1 MQGQPRH
8 IHPTAPLA
16 PRALLSGDPG
26 RALLLA
32 QELTE
37 APRMFNHNRGLWGY
51 TGTASDGA
59 PLTIMS
65 HGMGG
70 PSAAIVFE
78 ELCDLGL
85 EIAVRVGTCGALDQ
99 RLALGDLLAVT
110 AAIPGDGASAA
121 LGARDP
127 LPADARLT
135 ERLAHAAD
143 HTGPIASAD
152 LFYDPDPARPEGWRA
167 AGALAVEMEAAAIFA
182 VAARRGVRAACL
194 LAVSDAEAGAGARIT
209 SEALEAASLR
219 AGREALAALLAE
231 AA

>member
-8 IHPTAPLA
+8 VHPTAPLA

-32 QELTE
+32 QELTDE
-37 APRMFNHNRGLWGY
+37 PRMFNHNRGLWGY
-51 TGTASDGA
+51 TGVASDGE

-70 PSAAIVFE
+70 PSAAIVME

-85 EIAVRVGTCGALDQ
+85 EIAVRVGTCGAL
-99 RLALGDLLAVT
+99 RPGTGLGELIAVSEVI
-110 AAIPGDGASAA
+110 AGDGASAA
-121 LGARDP
+121 LGAGERLRPDR
-127 LPADARLT
+127 RLT
-135 ERLAHAAD
+135 ERLRAVAD
-143 HTGPIASAD
+143 HAGTIASAD
-152 LFYDPDPARPEGWRA
+152 LFYDPDPARPERWRA

-194 LAVSDAEAGAGARIT
+194 LAVSDAVAGGGERIGAQ
-209 SEALEAASLR
+209 ALEDASVRL
-219 AGREALAALLAE
+219 GRGALAALLAE
-231 AA
+231 TG